1 MHLAD
6 DRPGVTVSIHS
17 TAIVDP
23 GATLGTNVSVGAY
36 SVIDADVEIG
46 DNTSIGHHCVVT
58 GHTRIG
64 CDNRIFHFV
73 SLGEANQ
80 DKKYRGEPTR
90 LDIGD
95 RNTIREYC
103 SLNRGTAQDRG
114 VTTVGND
121 NWVMAYVHVAHDCV
135 VGSNTTLA
143 NCTQLAGHVHVG
155 DWATLGGFTGV
166 HQFVKIGAH
175 VMCGVSSVVLMDIPP
190 YVTVG
195 GNPLAAVGINAEG
208 LKRRDFSAE
217 QIANIK
223 RAFKTLYRAGLTF
236 AEAKSQLVDACN
248 SAPEL
253 KILSDFLQASTRGIV
268 R

>member
-1 MHLAD
+1 MA
-6 DRPGVTVSIHS
+6 IHP

-23 GATLGTNVSVGAY
+23 AARIAPGVSVGAY
-36 SVIDADVEIG
+36 TVIDADVEIG
-46 DNTSIGHHCVVT
+46 EGTQIGHHCVVT

-64 CDNRIFHFV
+64 RDNRIYHFV

-80 DKKYRGEPTR
+80 DKKYRGEPTG
-90 LDIGD
+90 LAIGD

-103 SLNRGTAQDRG
+103 SLNRGTVQDRG
-114 VTTVGND
+114 VTTIGND
-121 NWVMAYVHVAHDCV
+121 NWLMAYVHVAHDCV
-135 VGSNTTLA
+135 VGDKTTIA
-143 NCTQLAGHVHVG
+143 NCTQLAGHVQVG

-190 YVTVG
+190 YVTAG

-217 QIANIK
+217 QIASIK
-223 RAFKTLYRAGLTF
+223 RAYKILYRSGLTL
-236 AEAKSQLVDACN
+236 AEARVKLADEARV
-248 SAPEL
+248 APEL
-253 KILSDFLQASTRGIV
+253 AILSDFLAASTRGIV

>member
-1 MHLAD
+1 M
-6 DRPGVTVSIHS
+6 TSQIHP
-17 TAIVDP
+17 TALIDSRARL
-23 GATLGTNVSVGAY
+23 GANVSVGAY
-36 SVIDADVEIG
+36 TVIDGDVEIG
-46 DNTSIGHHCVVT
+46 AGSSIGHHAVIT

-64 CDNRIFHFV
+64 RDNKIFHFV

-80 DKKYRGEPTR
+80 DKKYQGEPTR
-90 LDIGD
+90 LEIGD

-103 SLNRGTAQDRG
+103 SFNRGTVQDDG
-114 VTTVGND
+114 VTRVGDD
-121 NWVMAYVHVAHDCV
+121 NWFMAYVHVAHDCK
-135 VGSNTTLA
+135 VGNRTTIA

-190 YVTVG
+190 YVTAG

-208 LKRRDFSAE
+208 LKRRGFTPE

-223 RAFKTLYRAGLTF
+223 RAYKTLYRNGLSF
-236 AEAKSQLVDACN
+236 ADAKAALTTEAAVQ
-248 SAPEL
+248 PEL
-253 KILSDFLQASTRGIV
+253 KIFADFLSASTRGIV